1 MEDSIYRRSRKNAA
15 KSNPDLD
22 DAYKA
27 GAALLM
33 DRTRLLKVETGRIIP
48 RPEEVVAMAKTYKAP
63 EICSYY
69 CAQECYVGKYMDYP
83 NIDELKFSEISTSL
97 VTSMHLFG
105 KANDTICG
113 ILKDN
118 EISENEME
126 EFKKVLEMLDELSDY
141 SDALKLWAKQKGIFK

>member
-33 DRTRLLKVETGRIIP
+33 DRTRLLKIETGRIIP

-69 CAQECYVGKYMDYP
+69 Y
-83 NIDELKFSEISTSL
+83 SIS
-97 VTSMHLFG
+97 
-105 KANDTICG
+105 KIR
-113 ILKDN
+113 IR
-118 EISENEME
+118 
-126 EFKKVLEMLDELSDY
+126 
-141 SDALKLWAKQKGIFK
+141 